1 MEIATKQIGDKVSEG
16 IAYSKVGLCYYA
28 HAEYGKAIES
38 HEKHPKLAK
47 EIGNNEDE
55 EIAYANLGV
64 CYYSLGKYNEAIA
77 SFEKQLKIAKQI
89 GDILGEGN
97 AWKLLYVFGIV
108 LQGHR
113 VS

>member
-16 IAYSKVGLCYYA
+16 IAYSKVGLYYYA

-38 HEKHPKLAK
+38 HEKHLKLA

-64 CYYSLGKYNEAIA
+64 CYYFLGKYNEAIA

-97 AWKLLYVFGIV
+97 AWKFLYVLGTV
-108 LQGHR
+108 LQGQR